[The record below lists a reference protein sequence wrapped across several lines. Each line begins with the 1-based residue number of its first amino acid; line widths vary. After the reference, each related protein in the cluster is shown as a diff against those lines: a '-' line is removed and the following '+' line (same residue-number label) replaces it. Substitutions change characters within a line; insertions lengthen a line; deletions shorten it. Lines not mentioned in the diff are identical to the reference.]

1 MTIEV
6 NWFKASQLEQFNNPV
21 RDSSEGRWCLRAWGD
36 GAECQLA
43 EAQAQALRV
52 LNTPSAL
59 LGKSAHVLQ
68 NEK

>member
-6 NWFKASQLEQFNNPV
+6 NWFEASQLEKFNNPV
-21 RDSSEGRWCLRAWGD
+21 RDSSESYWCLRAWGD

-52 LNTPSAL
+52 LNTLSAL
-59 LGKSAHVLQ
+59 LGKTPHVLQ